1 MLSPLRYR
9 TLLAIVVP
17 LLAVGVSAC
26 KPLCVGQFDLWI
38 ERGYTFEGQT
48 GSVASYK
55 EPANVWTDNP
65 VMAAF
70 LVDELRWHD
79 RQAILSKYRFDCL
92 PSAEA
97 DCVDCVVC
105 TRTVRDVR
113 DYECKPVGEML
124 VRAYFGPGNTV
135 RAQTYWRR

>member
-1 MLSPLRYR
+1 MPSLCRYR
-9 TLLAIVVP
+9 LLPVVV
-17 LLAVGVSAC
+17 LLLTVGVSAC
-26 KPLCVGQFDLWI
+26 KPICVGHFDLWI
-38 ERGYTFEGQT
+38 EQGYTLEGRT

-55 EPANVWTDNP
+55 EPANTWLDNP

-70 LVDELRWHD
+70 LVREMRWYD
-79 RQAILSKYRFDCL
+79 RQSIVSKYRFNCS

-105 TRTVRDVR
+105 TRTVKDVR
-113 DYECKPVGEML
+113 DYECRPVGQMI

-135 RAQTYWRR
+135 RAQTYWQR